1 MQDENGPSI
10 DDLKAEEKA
19 GYQIPVE
26 EDVAGAA
33 REPAADITAALRD
46 FGRQFANTIQAA
58 WNSQERREFED
69 EVREGLNQFAS
80 EVRKA
85 FQEIKES
92 AAAQKVKEEASEAKE
107 RVERVERADLAQKAQ
122 AGLVEGLQK
131 LSQELGKL
139 ADQFSPAEKSP
150 SDVQDDEV
158 L

>member
-26 EDVAGAA
+26 EDMAGAA
-33 REPAADITAALRD
+33 KETASDITAALRD
-46 FGRQFANTIQAA
+46 FGRQFADTIQAA

-69 EVREGLNQFAS
+69 EVREGLNQFAG

-85 FQEIKES
+85 FHEIKES
-92 AAAQKVKEEASEAKE
+92 GAAQKVKEEASEAK
-107 RVERVERADLAQKAQ
+107 ERVERADLAQKAQ

-131 LSQELGKL
+131 LSQELGRL

-150 SDVQDDEV
+150 ADVQDEEI

>member
-107 RVERVERADLAQKAQ
+107 RVERADLAQKAQ

>member
-1 MQDENGPSI
+1 MQDENEPSI

-107 RVERVERADLAQKAQ
+107 RVERADLAQKAQ

>member
-1 MQDENGPSI
+1 MMQEDNGPSI

-26 EDVAGAA
+26 EEGRAGGEAMS
-33 REPAADITAALRD
+33 EISTALRD
-46 FGRQFANTIQAA
+46 FGRQFADTIQAA
-58 WNSQERREFED
+58 WNSQERRQFEG
-69 EVREGLNQFAS
+69 EVREGIDQFAN

-85 FQEIKES
+85 FREIKES
-92 AAAQKVKEEASEAKE
+92 GAAQKVREEAGEAK
-107 RVERVERADLAQKAQ
+107 ERVERADLAQKAQ

-150 SDVQDDEV
+150 TEMQDDDV

>member
-1 MQDENGPSI
+1 M
-10 DDLKAEEKA
+10 
-19 GYQIPVE
+19 
-26 EDVAGAA
+26 
-33 REPAADITAALRD
+33 
-46 FGRQFANTIQAA
+46 
-58 WNSQERREFED
+58 
-69 EVREGLNQFAS
+69 
-80 EVRKA
+80 RKA

-92 AAAQKVKEEASEAKE
+92 AAAQKVKEEASEAK
-107 RVERVERADLAQKAQ
+107 ERVERADLAQKAQ